1 MTAIPVSAFYD
12 AAGGPAPGHYARF
25 AFCKQEA
32 VLDEAVAR
40 LTRHFGERRRSAPLT
55 AAG

>member
-12 AAGGPAPGHYARF
+12 GPGAPTHYARF
-25 AFCKQEA
+25 AFCKQDA
-32 VLDEAVAR
+32 LLDEAVAR
-40 LTRHFGERRRSAPLT
+40 LTRHFAGQHAPMLT